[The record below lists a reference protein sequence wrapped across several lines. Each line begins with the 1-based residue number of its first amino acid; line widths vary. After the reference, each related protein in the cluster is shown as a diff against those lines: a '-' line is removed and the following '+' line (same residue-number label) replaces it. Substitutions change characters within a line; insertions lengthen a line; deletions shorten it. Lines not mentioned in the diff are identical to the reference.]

1 MESPFFCIIA
11 KRIPAIFVE
20 LGDGKK
26 RGFFIYLVQSQTR
39 RGIFRNN
46 RRT

>member
-20 LGDGKK
+20 LGGGKK
-26 RGFFIYLVQSQTR
+26 RGFSYT
-39 RGIFRNN
+39 
-46 RRT
+46 